1 MFSDFKY
8 QAPLSSNN
16 LETWLKDGAV
26 VVDVR
31 TPEEFASGHVKGSLN
46 IPLDE
51 IPDQLAQ
58 LKSFSKIVVCCR
70 SGGRSGSAMHYLNK
84 EGFTNIVNG
93 GSWQNVNQSSK
104 REG

>member
-8 QAPLSSNN
+8 HAPLSSND
-16 LETWLKDGAV
+16 LTTWLKEGAV

-31 TPEEFASGHVKGSLN
+31 TPEEFGTGHVKGSVN

-51 IPDQLAQ
+51 IPDQVTQ
-58 LKSFSKIVVCCR
+58 LKTFTKIVVCCR
-70 SGGRSGSAMHYLNK
+70 SGGRSGSAMQYLNR

-93 GSWQNVNQSSK
+93 GSWQNVDRSAK
-104 REG
+104 EV

>member
-8 QAPLSSNN
+8 HAPLSND
-16 LETWLKDGAV
+16 LTTWLKEGAV

-31 TPEEFASGHVKGSLN
+31 TPEEFVTGHVKGSVN

-51 IPDQLAQ
+51 IPDQVAQ
-58 LKSFSKIVVCCR
+58 LKTFAKIIVCCR
-70 SGGRSGSAMHYLNK
+70 SGGRSGSAMQYLNR

-93 GSWQNVNQSSK
+93 GSWQNVDRSAK
-104 REG
+104 EA